1 MDSKVLELG
10 QINFEIDKESDKLMP
25 SKTLFGD
32 LTVLTSVHPSHFC
45 KKLTGRL
52 NDTVHPLLV
61 AEENPC
67 DLQQISWV
75 TGEAIE
81 AFFIEACHVPTSAVF
96 PSD

>member
-32 LTVLTSVHPSHFC
+32 LTVLITSVHQSHFC
-45 KKLTGRL
+45 KQLTGRL

-61 AEENPC
+61 AEEKSC
-67 DLQQISWV
+67 DL
-75 TGEAIE
+75 
-81 AFFIEACHVPTSAVF
+81 
-96 PSD
+96 